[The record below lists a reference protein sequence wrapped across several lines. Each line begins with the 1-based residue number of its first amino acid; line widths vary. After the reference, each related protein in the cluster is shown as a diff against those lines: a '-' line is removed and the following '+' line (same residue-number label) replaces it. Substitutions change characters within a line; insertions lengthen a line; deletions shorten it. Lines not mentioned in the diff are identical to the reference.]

1 MPAYIFSK
9 SKPHQGE
16 PSMSGQINAFEMAQK
31 QFDGVAE
38 ILKLDPG
45 VREVLRWPMREYS
58 FRIPIRMDDGTTRVF
73 QGFRV
78 QHNDAR
84 GPNKGG
90 IRFHPAETF
99 DTVRALAT
107 WMTWKCAVADIPLG
121 GGKGGV
127 ICDPSSLSS
136 NEKEQICRG
145 WVDVMWKNIGPRND
159 VPAPD
164 VGTTPQMMGWMMD
177 EYSRLVGQYTPG
189 VFTGKPL
196 GGGGS
201 EGRTEATGYG
211 VIYTVREALKY
222 LKMDSKKAVA
232 AIEGF
237 GNVAQYAAIGFI
249 EQLGGKVA
257 CVSCWDRHEKKS
269 FTYSHKQGVD
279 PRFLLT
285 IVDQY
290 GTIDKKA
297 AEEAGYVI
305 EDGDAWITKEADVL
319 IPAAIEGHVNAESIQ
334 KMSSRIRVVA
344 EGANG
349 PCTPEADDFFKKNKI
364 FNIPDFLCNAGGVTT
379 SYFEQVQNDMNYYWT
394 KNEVLERL
402 DTKMTNAFH
411 GVLETSEKEGVYMR
425 DAAYMVAITRVVKA
439 MELRGWLNASW

>member
-1 MPAYIFSK
+1 
-9 SKPHQGE
+9 
-16 PSMSGQINAFEMAQK
+16 MSVEINAFQMAQK
-31 QFDGVAE
+31 QFDSVAS
-38 ILKLDPG
+38 ILNLDPG

-58 FRIPIRMDDGTTRVF
+58 FRIPVRMDDGSLCVF

-127 ICDPSSLSS
+127 ICDPSTLSP

-145 WVDVMWKNIGPRND
+145 WVGAMWKNIGPRND

-164 VGTTPQMMGWMMD
+164 VGTTPQMMGWMTD

-211 VIYTVREALKY
+211 VIYTIREALNH
-222 LKMDSKKAVA
+222 LKMDSRKAVA

-237 GNVAQYAAIGFI
+237 GNVAQYAAIGFVDM
-249 EQLGGKVA
+249 LGGKVA
-257 CVSCWDRHEKKS
+257 CVSCWDRHDKKS
-269 FTYSHKQGVD
+269 YTYSHKQGVD

-290 GTIDKKA
+290 GTVDKKA

-319 IPAAIEGHVNAESIQ
+319 IPAAIEGHVNAETIK
-334 KMSSRIRVVA
+334 KMSSRVRIVA

-349 PCTPEADDFFKKNKI
+349 PCTPEADEFFKENKI

-379 SYFEQVQNDMNYYWT
+379 SYFEQVQNDMNFYWT
-394 KNEVLERL
+394 KNEVLEKL
-402 DTKMTNAFH
+402 DTKMTNAFNA
-411 GVLETSEKEGVYMR
+411 VLETSEREGLYMR
-425 DAAYMVAITRVVKA
+425 DAAYIVAISRVVKA
-439 MELRGWLNASW
+439 MELRGWLNSTW